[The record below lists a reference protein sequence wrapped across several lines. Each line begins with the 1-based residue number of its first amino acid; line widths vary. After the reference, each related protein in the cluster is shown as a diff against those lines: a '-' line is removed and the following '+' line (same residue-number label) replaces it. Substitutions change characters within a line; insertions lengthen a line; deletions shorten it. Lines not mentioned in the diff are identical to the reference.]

1 MSIYRLIPAKHLA
14 TDPELR
20 DDPFREGVKE
30 KDAAIKRMAWP
41 QTSPVRLFPLLPRI
55 PLWPLLARFGRTES
69 RTAHEKLMSLWSED
83 YEVRIRMPHL
93 FFLAFLFP
101 VGSETRW
108 DLGGSFR

>member
-41 QTSPVRLFPLLPRI
+41 PNLPGPSLPTLTSYPPLAPVSSVRTNRVKDRTQKAYVVTVRGLRGADKDAPPFLSGILVPC
-55 PLWPLLARFGRTES
+55 RF
-69 RTAHEKLMSLWSED
+69 
-83 YEVRIRMPHL
+83 
-93 FFLAFLFP
+93 
-101 VGSETRW
+101 
-108 DLGGSFR
+108 